1 MSKRPQEFE
10 TLVRKLMGVPT
21 NAADLRNV
29 KDISFK
35 LLRFIPGKGWKQLS
49 VVQKQQ
55 KIQDTAKLLWGK
67 YIQKLSVK
75 SSPEEAA
82 EEAID
87 EVIDALLESAKSIDV

>member
-1 MSKRPQEFE
+1 VPNRPQEFDS
-10 TLVRKLMGVPT
+10 LVRKLMGVPI

-29 KDISFK
+29 KAISFK
-35 LLRFIPGKGWKQLS
+35 LLRFIPGQQWKQLS

-55 KIQDTAKLLWGK
+55 KIQDTAKLLWDK
-67 YIQKLSVK
+67 YSQKRSVK

-87 EVIDALLESAKSIDV
+87 EVIDALPEFLKK